1 MLTLSTALY
10 PFTLLTSH
18 SSDNLLQWTIFSFW
32 IEPRLNESDPLSPW
46 NQKKIEK
53 CIFLLFPLFV
63 LLSVFCFHVLFW
75 TLGCSLCGFNAPW
88 SSARS
93 AAPSHARPAVP
104 KPFFTTDS
112 DSHTPVKPH
121 VRAESL
127 THTLRTS
134 RKSNNNTLFSMF
146 PEGAQHLILGTTALD
161 HMGPCCCSCCNS
173 DKRKMYYVWR
183 LGFQ

>member
-1 MLTLSTALY
+1 MNYLLVLDRTTAE
-10 PFTLLTSH
+10 
-18 SSDNLLQWTIFSFW
+18 WK
-32 IEPRLNESDPLSPW
+32 RCPLPLKSKEDW
-46 NQKKIEK
+46 KNVFFY
-53 CIFLLFPLFV
+53 CFPYLCCCVFFV
-63 LLSVFCFHVLFW
+63 SMFCFEL
-75 TLGCSLCGFNAPW
+75 LA
-88 SSARS
+88 ARS
-93 AAPSHARPAVP
+93 VASTRREARPGRP
-104 KPFFTTDS
+104 LRLMLDQRFPNPFFTTDS